1 MDEMM
6 QDLGFSPS
14 DLDAEMSADLF
25 GMLDDDGEDAFLEW
39 FGADADD
46 DDDDD
51 DGDLFEAMEED
62 RAEDMD
68 DWMRECWESE
78 DLYWKDRR

>member
-6 QDLGFSPS
+6 QDLGFEPG

-39 FGADADD
+39 LAGDEDEEDDDAD
-46 DDDDD
+46 
-51 DGDLFEAMEED
+51 LYEAMEED